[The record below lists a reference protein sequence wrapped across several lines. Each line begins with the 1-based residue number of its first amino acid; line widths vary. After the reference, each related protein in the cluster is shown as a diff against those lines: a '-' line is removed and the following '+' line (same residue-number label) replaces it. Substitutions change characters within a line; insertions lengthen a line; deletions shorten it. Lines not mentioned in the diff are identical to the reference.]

1 MKDIHIKTRNKK
13 NSINEIKNIRKRIYD
28 NYMCDLN
35 DCNLDIETD
44 RIYINSLKDKQ
55 NNPLLTG
62 AIASVVGVI
71 AGIILPPCLELFSK
85 PTSSFQI
92 SFPNIIAFI
101 ITLGII
107 LVFLVVISIFYYFVM
122 IKDIFKIY
130 KKYLKKNTYYD
141 ICLEVLDEIEE
152 KIKEREKEKV

>member
-1 MKDIHIKTRNKK
+1 MQ
-13 NSINEIKNIRKRIYD
+13 S
-28 NYMCDLN
+28 
-35 DCNLDIETD
+35 
-44 RIYINSLKDKQ
+44 Q

-71 AGIILPPCLELFSK
+71 AGIVFPPCLELFSK
-85 PTSSFQI
+85 PTSSFQF

-107 LVFLVVISIFYYFVM
+107 LIFLVVISIFYYFVM